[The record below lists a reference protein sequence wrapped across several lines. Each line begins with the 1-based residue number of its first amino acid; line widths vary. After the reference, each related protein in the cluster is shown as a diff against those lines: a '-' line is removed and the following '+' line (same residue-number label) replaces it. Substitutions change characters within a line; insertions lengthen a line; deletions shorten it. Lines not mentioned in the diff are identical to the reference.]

1 MFNEK
6 LFLALIDDFLNNE
19 LSFELME
26 EFERALEEEFRR
38 EFFNTFKKTVELCHC
53 VAQEEVPQELH
64 VLVIQTICKTR
75 QLSEAECDQIDC
87 ESTSQA
93 APAKP
98 KTSKARKPRKK
109 KRK

>member
-6 LFLALIDDFLNNE
+6 LFLALIDDFMNSE

-38 EFFNTFKKTVELCHC
+38 QFFNTFKKTVELCHC
-53 VAQEEVPQELH
+53 VEQEEVPQELH
-64 VLVIQTICKTR
+64 ILVIQSICKTP
-75 QLSEAECDQIDC
+75 QYSASECMEIDAVPPSKP
-87 ESTSQA
+87 EL
-93 APAKP
+93 PKP
-98 KTSKARKPRKK
+98 KSAKPRKK